1 MYEQR
6 QTAEISGI
14 PLLIKWVTGDKSGD
28 PGEQTCRIVLV
39 PRILLHLSL
48 PPSLPLYLLLL
59 VFADRVSELGFY
71 GKKMQA
77 NLSFTKFYGHDE
89 FGVDIE
95 IREFKGL
102 ENGGKRRERSGAEEK
117 RKTIG
122 QKGFFE

>member
-1 MYEQR
+1 
-6 QTAEISGI
+6 
-14 PLLIKWVTGDKSGD
+14 
-28 PGEQTCRIVLV
+28 
-39 PRILLHLSL
+39 
-48 PPSLPLYLLLL
+48 
-59 VFADRVSELGFY
+59 
-71 GKKMQA
+71 MQA